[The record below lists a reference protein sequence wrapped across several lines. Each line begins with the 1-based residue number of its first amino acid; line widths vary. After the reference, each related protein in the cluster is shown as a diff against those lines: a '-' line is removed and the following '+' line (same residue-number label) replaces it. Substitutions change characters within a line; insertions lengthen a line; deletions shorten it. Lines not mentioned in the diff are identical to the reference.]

1 MYSDENFFS
10 SSFEGNFDEIN
21 SSLFLV
27 FRILRINGATLLI
40 EIGNKGQFSFDF
52 TITKSKKS
60 GKFLILLAHIA
71 VGSCVEDNNIIRSG
85 SFFKEVSS
93 HYLRRLI

>member
-27 FRILRINGATLLI
+27 LRIDSSSLLVK
-40 EIGNKGQFSFDF
+40 IGNKGQFSFNF
-52 TITKSKKS
+52 TITKSKKVAN
-60 GKFLILLAHIA
+60 F
-71 VGSCVEDNNIIRSG
+71 
-85 SFFKEVSS
+85 
-93 HYLRRLI
+93 